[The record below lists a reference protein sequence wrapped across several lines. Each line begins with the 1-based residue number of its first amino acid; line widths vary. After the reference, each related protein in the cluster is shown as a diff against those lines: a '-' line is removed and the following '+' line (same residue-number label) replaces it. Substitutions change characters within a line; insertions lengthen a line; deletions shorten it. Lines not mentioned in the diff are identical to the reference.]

1 MSASRRPLALAA
13 AAATAAALGATAL
26 ALPAVAAG
34 KPSSGSAK
42 AAPAA
47 GAPTIGLKDG
57 TLDWGFK
64 ESFRTYVAGGGKIDV
79 ADGAKQAAGNG
90 PFTFTNGKGIYD
102 TTTHATNTTFDGSV
116 VFNSA
121 HFTIKLSDLRVITTR
136 TTGTIQADITFNGA
150 LDNDVALANLDMTKV
165 RPAQGEGGAMLFKDI
180 PATITAAGAKAF
192 RYKEGDVLDAATLTV
207 KSEGGVRPSPSPS
220 NSSKPP
226 VSSPSPS
233 TSSKPPVIEP
243 SASTSTK
250 PTQPSGKPSTSTG
263 PTAPVGNGA
272 IVDGNLDWGVK
283 ERFREY
289 VTGPIAHG
297 KVELAAGA
305 KKSGDIYRFPKA
317 QGTFDPKKKTL
328 AASFG
333 GSVRFLGHL
342 TDGTYVLDLR
352 MSGLEVKVN
361 GTQGTLIAD
370 VSTKSRAT
378 GKVTTLKDLKFAT
391 VKVPSG
397 GLKAQNDVVKLSGAA
412 TTLTAD
418 GSKAFEGMYKA
429 GEALDPLTV
438 AVSLTEGTDLPDGS
452 GGTSDG
458 GSTGGSTGGSGTS
471 TGGGTTGGSV
481 GGGSVGGGSVGGS
494 VGDTG
499 ALASTGSDIPTVGLL
514 AAAAGVAAAGAGVVF
529 AVRRRE
535 SANQV

>member
-1 MSASRRPLALAA
+1 MPASRRPLALAA

-34 KPSSGSAK
+34 SSGSAK

-47 GAPTIGLKDG
+47 GAPTIDLKDG

-64 ESFRTYVAGGGKIDV
+64 ESFRTYVAGGGKIEV
-79 ADGAKQAAGNG
+79 AGGAKQAAGNG

-102 TTTHATNTTFDGSV
+102 TSTHATNTAFDGSV
-116 VFNSA
+116 LFTSA
-121 HFTIKLSDLRVITTR
+121 HFTIKLSDVRVITDR
-136 TTGTIQADITFNGA
+136 TSGSIQADITFNGA
-150 LDNDVALANLDMTKV
+150 LDNDVALAKLDMTKV
-165 RPAQGEGGAMLFKDI
+165 RPGQGEGGAMLFKDI

-192 RYKEGDVLDAATLTV
+192 RYKEGDVLDSATLSV
-207 KSEGGVRPSPSPS
+207 KSEGGGRP
-220 NSSKPP
+220 
-226 VSSPSPS
+226 SPSPS
-233 TSSKPPVIEP
+233 TSSKPPVTEPSPSTSSKPPVTEPTP

-250 PTQPSGKPSTSTG
+250 PTQPSGEPSTSTE
-263 PTAPVGNGA
+263 PTAPAGEGE

-305 KKSGDIYRFPKA
+305 KKNGDIYRFPKA
-317 QGTFDPKKKTL
+317 KGTFDAKTNSL
-328 AASFG
+328 AASFD

-342 TDGTYVLDLR
+342 TDGAYLLDLR
-352 MSGLEVKVN
+352 LSGLEVKVN
-361 GTQGTLIAD
+361 GTQGSLIAD
-370 VSTKSRAT
+370 VSTTSRAKGSE
-378 GKVTTLKDLKFAT
+378 GKKLTYKDLKFAT
-391 VKVPSG
+391 VAIPSG
-397 GLKAQNDVVKLSGAA
+397 GLKATNNVVKLTGAA

-418 GSKAFEGMYKA
+418 GVKAFDGMYKA
-429 GEALDPLTV
+429 GDDFDPLSL
-438 AVSLTEGTDLPDGS
+438 AVSLTEGAELPSTS
-452 GGTSDG
+452 GG

-471 TGGGTTGGSV
+471 TGGGTTGGDA
-481 GGGSVGGGSVGGS
+481 GGSVGGGSVGGS
-494 VGDTG
+494 VGDSG
-499 ALASTGSDIPTVGLL
+499 ALASTGSDIPTVGLI

-535 SANQV
+535 SANQS